1 MSEIYSEI
9 SANEREP
16 GEYFFKFQFF
26 VHQVALTK
34 DFFNITK
41 PAVAIRFLD
50 FPTMVIHGDLTS
62 DGRLFF
68 GKGKNSSFRMH
79 SEDLR
84 QALLSKPFFVMFI
97 DSEATNVQMIASS
110 NVNIGVMAQKYEFF
124 NEETS
129 NLNLRRNYVFL
140 FDQLQNEVVK
150 MDVSLGVSLV
160 DREKQR
166 SLQSKVQVAHPN
178 IPGARITKEQDKAPM
193 YM

>member
-1 MSEIYSEI
+1 MRFPYS
-9 SANEREP
+9 
-16 GEYFFKFQFF
+16 
-26 VHQVALTK
+26 
-34 DFFNITK
+34 
-41 PAVAIRFLD
+41 
-50 FPTMVIHGDLTS
+50 
-62 DGRLFF
+62 
-68 GKGKNSSFRMH
+68 
-79 SEDLR
+79 
-84 QALLSKPFFVMFI
+84 
-97 DSEATNVQMIASS
+97 VQMIASS